1 MRATYRVPS
10 GRHRVEEVIQRS
22 RFITTLG
29 RARDVE
35 EAREFVRT
43 VKEEF
48 PDASH
53 NCWAYVAGPPGDT
66 AFIGMSDEGEPHGT
80 AGRPMLTVL
89 LHAEVGEVVAVVTRF
104 FGGVKLGKGGLVRAY
119 SSGVQLALQAV
130 PTVARVER
138 VRVRI
143 VLEYAVADAVRR
155 LLEGPGIVMRGEEY
169 GAQVCFEAGVP
180 AEALEGLEREV
191 AGATRGQ
198 GAFEAVGP
206 EEDDG

>member
-1 MRATYRVPS
+1 MSAAYRVPS

-29 RARDVE
+29 RARNVE

-48 PDASH
+48 PDANH

-66 AFIGMSDEGEPHGT
+66 ASVGMSDEGEPHGT

-89 LHAEVGEVVAVVTRF
+89 LHAEVGEIVAVVTRY

-119 SSGVQLALQAV
+119 SSGVQLALASAPV
-130 PTVARVER
+130 VLKVER

-143 VLEYAVADAVRR
+143 RVAYPSGDAVRR
-155 LLEGPGIVMRGEEY
+155 VLEGEGIVVISESY
-169 GAQVCFEAGVP
+169 GAEVQFEVAVPSEDLDALERQVASITRGAGRVEPFKMEAG
-180 AEALEGLEREV
+180 E
-191 AGATRGQ
+191 
-198 GAFEAVGP
+198 
-206 EEDDG
+206 

>member
-1 MRATYRVPS
+1 MSAAYRVPS

-29 RARDVE
+29 RARNVE

-53 NCWAYVAGPPGDT
+53 NCWAYVAGPAGDT
-66 AFIGMSDEGEPHGT
+66 AFVGMSDEGEPHGT

-89 LHAEVGEVVAVVTRF
+89 LHSQVGEIAAVVTRY

-119 SSGVQLALQAV
+119 SSGVQLALRSA

-143 VLEYAVADAVRR
+143 VVEYGVADAVRR
-155 LLEGPGIVMRGEEY
+155 LLDGPGIVVRGEEY
-169 GAQVCFEAGVP
+169 GARVTFEAGVP
-180 AEALEGLEREV
+180 AEARDGLEREV

-198 GAFEAVGP
+198 GVFEDHGP
-206 EEDDG
+206 EEEG

>member
-1 MRATYRVPS
+1 
-10 GRHRVEEVIQRS
+10 VEEVIQRS

-29 RARDVE
+29 RARNVE

-48 PDASH
+48 PDANH

-66 AFIGMSDEGEPHGT
+66 AFVGMSDEGEPHGT

-89 LHAEVGEVVAVVTRF
+89 LHSQVGEIAAVVTRY

-119 SSGVQLALQAV
+119 SSGVQLALASAPV
-130 PTVARVER
+130 VRKVER

-143 VLEYAVADAVRR
+143 RVAYRSGDAVRR
-155 LLEGPGIVMRGEEY
+155 VLEGGRIVVISESY
-169 GAQVCFEAGVP
+169 GAEVQFEVAVPSEDLDALERQVASITRGAGRVEPFKMEAG
-180 AEALEGLEREV
+180 E
-191 AGATRGQ
+191 
-198 GAFEAVGP
+198 
-206 EEDDG
+206 

>member
-1 MRATYRVPS
+1 
-10 GRHRVEEVIQRS
+10 VEEVIQRS

-48 PDASH
+48 PDANH

-89 LHAEVGEVVAVVTRF
+89 LHGEVGEVVAVVTRF

-119 SSGVQLALQAV
+119 SSGVQLALQSV

-143 VLEYAVADAVRR
+143 VVEYPVADAVRR
-155 LLEGPGIVMRGEEY
+155 LLAGPGIVMRVEEY

-198 GAFEAVGP
+198 GAFETVGP